1 MWGLNKRLR
10 FCVGLGALPEN
21 KFCLG
26 GRYAVH
32 PGGGKKEINDL
43 CHFFTHF
50 ILGKWIIFQ
59 EMEGVL
65 AKAKTGIL

>member
-10 FCVGLGALPEN
+10 FRVGLDAVPEN

-26 GRYAVH
+26 GRYVVH
-32 PGGGKKEINDL
+32 PRGGGEINDL
-43 CHFFTHF
+43 CHFVTHL

-59 EMEGVL
+59 EMEVVL
-65 AKAKTGIL
+65 AKARTGVL